1 MSPKP
6 LRRRRLGA
14 GAVAGGASSFGGAG
28 GGNPNEAQEA
38 PHDDHPT
45 QAAASTA
52 EHDHSAIV
60 GPRHHSHHHGL
71 AMEDDTKVHDG
82 PGMSFGGALRRTL
95 TSSVHSLQS
104 TSVPSYTNQHHLP
117 DHHAGLTIL
126 DSAIE
131 RRDWRAVL
139 SIVNSPAGPSL
150 CSRTSHAPLF
160 YGGRY
165 GTTLLPLHRA
175 CMCDPPAYVVEALLR
190 ANPKAARTAESAFHR
205 LPIHLACRVGGSAQV
220 DTVRLLLV
228 ASERDGTSSWNCRD
242 KLKRIPLHYI
252 LANGA
257 HPTIVDDLLLQARS
271 STSLALADSEGWL
284 ALHVACGSGV
294 DLGIVERLARAHPA
308 AMNGLTRWGS
318 RPLDCARMF
327 VGDRY
332 ADQVDE
338 IFCRTLNR
346 PLEAD
351 AGEPTTIEAPVGIP
365 VIHEENISTEGRWD
379 GANQTSPRSGKPT
392 SRFAF

>member
-14 GAVAGGASSFGGAG
+14 EALAGGASSFGGAV
-28 GGNPNEAQEA
+28 NPNEPQEA
-38 PHDDHPT
+38 PRDDHSALRV
-45 QAAASTA
+45 AAASTA
-52 EHDHSAIV
+52 EYECIV
-60 GPRHHSHHHGL
+60 GPLHHSHHHGL
-71 AMEDDTKVHDG
+71 AMEGDTKVHDG

-95 TSSVHSLQS
+95 TSSVHSLRS
-104 TSVPSYTNQHHLP
+104 TSVPSYTNHHHHP
-117 DHHAGLTIL
+117 DQHAGLTIL

-139 SIVNSPAGPSL
+139 STVNSPAGPSL

-175 CMCDPPAYVVEALLR
+175 CMYDAPAYVIEALLR

-228 ASERDGTSSWNCRD
+228 ASERDGSFSSNCRD

-308 AMNGLTRWGS
+308 GMNCLTRWGS

-338 IFCRTLNR
+338 IFCSTLNR

-351 AGEPTTIEAPVGIP
+351 AVEPTPMEAPVGIP
-365 VIHEENISTEGRWD
+365 VIHEENLSTEGRWD
-379 GANQTSPRSGKPT
+379 GVNQTSPRSGRPT
-392 SRFAF
+392 SRFAL